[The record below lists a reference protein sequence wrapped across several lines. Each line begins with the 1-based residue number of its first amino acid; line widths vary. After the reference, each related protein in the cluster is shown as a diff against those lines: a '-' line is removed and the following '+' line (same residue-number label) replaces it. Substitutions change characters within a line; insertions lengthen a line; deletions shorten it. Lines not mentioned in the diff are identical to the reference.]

1 LSALY
6 LYALLGTAPRRPGRG
21 LRVLAVD
28 GLRVAARE
36 VEAEAA
42 PRPTATALRGHDA
55 TVRRLARG
63 VDAVLPFRFGT
74 VVAGRDELRRLL
86 APRAAALREALALVA
101 GREQMTVRV
110 FGTPRRRVS
119 AARRRVS
126 AGRRTGGPGARYLAA
141 RAREHAVPE
150 LDPIRP
156 ALAAF
161 VRAERT
167 ERHRTP
173 PLLASVYHLVD
184 RRRGAAYRAALRR
197 AVRGAA
203 GVRLRVSGPWPPY
216 AFAPEPSA

>member
-1 LSALY
+1 VAADVSGLY
-6 LYALLGTAPRRPGRG
+6 LYAVLGQAPRRRARG

-36 VEAEAA
+36 IDAGA
-42 PRPTATALRGHDA
+42 PPQPTATALRGHDA

-74 VVAGRDELRRLL
+74 VVAGPDELRRLL

-110 FGTPRRRVS
+110 FGTPRRRGGG
-119 AARRRVS
+119 ARRP
-126 AGRRTGGPGARYLAA
+126 GGPGARYLAA

-197 AVRGAA
+197 AARGAG

-216 AFAPEPSA
+216 AFAPEPRE

>member
-1 LSALY
+1 VSALY
-6 LYALLGTAPRRPGRG
+6 LYALLGSAPRRPARG
-21 LRVLAVD
+21 LRLLAVE
-28 GLRVAARE
+28 GLRVAARP
-36 VEAEAA
+36 VEGDAA
-42 PRPTATALRGHDA
+42 PRPTPTALRGHDA
-55 TVRRLARG
+55 TVRQLARG

-74 VVAGRDELRRLL
+74 VVAGPDELRRLL

-110 FGTPRRRVS
+110 FGTPRRRVG
-119 AARRRVS
+119 
-126 AGRRTGGPGARYLAA
+126 AGRRAGGPGARYLAA

-150 LDPIRP
+150 IDPIRP

-197 AVRGAA
+197 AVRGAG
-203 GVRLRVSGPWPPY
+203 GVRLSVTGPWPPY
-216 AFAPEPSA
+216 AFVPEPRE

>member
-1 LSALY
+1 VAPEVSALY

-36 VEAEAA
+36 VLGETA
-42 PRPTATALRGHDA
+42 PPPTATALRDHDA

-74 VVAGRDELRRLL
+74 VVAGRDELQRLL
-86 APRAAALREALALVA
+86 APRVAALREALALVA

-110 FGTPRRRVS
+110 FGAP
-119 AARRRVS
+119 RRRVS
-126 AGRRTGGPGARYLAA
+126 AGRRTSGPGARYLAA

-197 AVRGAA
+197 AIRGAT